1 MLLFTRGWFHHR
13 AGDSHPGASR
23 IKDVLTAQHST
34 LCSPKRGSKSG
45 SSATA
50 ATPARVLQGEGNKQL
65 EKKNIHCPGRELQRK
80 KGEGFALSA
89 QEQSSCGHCRLF
101 ILEGF
106 SEVKHRKFPL
116 NCTTRT
122 CCSKIKASTLKL
134 PPECRGCRRAGHKP
148 SFRLSLND
156 FTSPFHANTSSS
168 ACKNTSGALRPQ
180 TT

>member
-65 EKKNIHCPGRELQRK
+65 GKKKYIV
-80 KGEGFALSA
+80 
-89 QEQSSCGHCRLF
+89 
-101 ILEGF
+101 LEGN
-106 SEVKHRKFPL
+106 SSGKRERDLLSQHR
-116 NCTTRT
+116 N
-122 CCSKIKASTLKL
+122 
-134 PPECRGCRRAGHKP
+134 RAHVGTAGY
-148 SFRLSLND
+148 LS
-156 FTSPFHANTSSS
+156 
-168 ACKNTSGALRPQ
+168 
-180 TT
+180 